1 LGIQLNGVLFST
13 VELCLGIMIMCALSL
28 LVNFQEV
35 LFFFRTRLFK
45 TYSFYFLT
53 ILLTSFFNSTLDST
67 SSIVSLV
74 RVVEAYFFFIALGII
89 LRKIEIEPLR
99 FFYILKVAAL
109 LGSIYTIGQFFL
121 IEDSTSS
128 KIGGLLGGGY
138 GAITSTGIIVFG
150 YDFKQNK
157 SIKKL
162 VGFFICL
169 FGTFCTNTRTWLLA
183 PVLSTLIVYFIV
195 NKADVFV
202 VFKTSLFIILTI
214 GSLFIAKN
222 ISLAADFPGVSRIY
236 EVIDILF
243 GLNTNNTS
251 VDSRFLKWFL
261 AYQNFLSSPLVGVGL
276 ENIDLGLPS
285 WIDALGNKRSDSQF
299 LDTLASNG
307 IFALLSLCI
316 LFFACIKS
324 GLRAL
329 TQRIELADLYLILVF
344 NWMFVSFFWST
355 LGGFNA
361 CLFSI
366 HIVIYQ
372 YFISKNFLR
381 FKQGK
386 S

>member
-1 LGIQLNGVLFST
+1 
-13 VELCLGIMIMCALSL
+13 M
-28 LVNFQEV
+28 
-35 LFFFRTRLFK
+35 
-45 TYSFYFLT
+45 
-53 ILLTSFFNSTLDST
+53 
-67 SSIVSLV
+67 
-74 RVVEAYFFFIALGII
+74 
-89 LRKIEIEPLR
+89 
-99 FFYILKVAAL
+99 KVAAL

-299 LDTLASNG
+299 LDTLASHG
-307 IFALLSLCI
+307 IFALLSL
-316 LFFACIKS
+316 
-324 GLRAL
+324 
-329 TQRIELADLYLILVF
+329 
-344 NWMFVSFFWST
+344 W
-355 LGGFNA
+355 
-361 CLFSI
+361 FSLCSS
-366 HIVIYQ
+366 V
-372 YFISKNFLR
+372 
-381 FKQGK
+381 
-386 S
+386 

>member
-1 LGIQLNGVLFST
+1 MIALNKFSYYLVFFALISFIYPLGIQLNGVLFST

-109 LGSIYTIGQFFL
+109 LGS
-121 IEDSTSS
+121 
-128 KIGGLLGGGY
+128 
-138 GAITSTGIIVFG
+138 
-150 YDFKQNK
+150 
-157 SIKKL
+157 
-162 VGFFICL
+162 ICL